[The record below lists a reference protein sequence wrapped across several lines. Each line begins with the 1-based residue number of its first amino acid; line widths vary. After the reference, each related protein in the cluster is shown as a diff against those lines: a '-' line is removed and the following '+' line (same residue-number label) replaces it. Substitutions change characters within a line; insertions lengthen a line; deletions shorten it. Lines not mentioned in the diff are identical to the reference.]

1 MVKIVI
7 TTNKENSD
15 DATLFYFLL
24 ACHLSSPP
32 SSPFLGRVLL
42 KLKLFCSNLPYFP
55 YSVLPEAAL
64 LAPSDPCV
72 VIGSWGPWEQEII
85 MPRSRWWTTFTTNT
99 LPGRWASTT
108 KGRCA
113 SWSTAAAGVWATKLP
128 QVWSG
133 WRACLEWSK
142 LQHDL
147 VTDRKFQ
154 HQKYHFLPLVKSI
167 PSCLARGC
175 LAFCLLDFASLSAM
189 ISFKPKW

>member
-42 KLKLFCSNLPYFP
+42 KLKLFCSNLPHFP

-85 MPRSRWWTTFTTNT
+85 TPRSRWWTTFTTNT

-108 KGRCA
+108 KGKCA

-142 LQHDL
+142 LFSMILSRTENSSTKNTISYHLSSLFRVALLGVVLHFVCLILQA
-147 VTDRKFQ
+147 FQ
-154 HQKYHFLPLVKSI
+154 Q
-167 PSCLARGC
+167 
-175 LAFCLLDFASLSAM
+175 
-189 ISFKPKW
+189 W